1 MTETLNYNPTDPNAP
16 EFSEDEQNSLEVAE
30 KLGQEESELYAGKY
44 ENAEELEQAYLELQK
59 KLGSNDEDSETD
71 TLDNDEVEDEEWS
84 EGASLIADAS
94 NEFYTNE
101 GQLSSETMEKF
112 SEMSSQDL
120 VEAFMEIQ
128 RNNPDVG
135 NAPSAD
141 LTDAEMNQVYNS
153 VGGEAEYQRLTA
165 WAAENVSEDKLNAF
179 NTVVDKGIKNN
190 DTAGLEKDWLGGGRY
205 ENPEIALIYNILKSC
220 CQDVQNEGRH
230 FNKEYHVEVA
240 PDGNKNIVIPNN
252 YLRYDLNQNQVFKD
266 KDLVRRN
273 GKLYDLVNHTDEF
286 DDSLYLDIV
295 YFISF
300 EDLPPVFRR
309 YIISKASVKAATQ
322 LVNNSELVKLL
333 QTEEATNRAACVEY
347 DTDQGDYSFMGWPE
361 NTSYRAYQPYKV
373 LQR

>member
-153 VGGEAEYQRLTA
+153 VGGEAEYQILTA

-179 NTVVDKGIKNN
+179 NTVVDKGEALAIQMAV
-190 DTAGLEKDWLGGGRY
+190 AGLRSEY
-205 ENPEIALIYNILKSC
+205 ENQEGYEGRMLTGKAARTRDAFRSQAEVVAAMSDPRYDRDEAYR
-220 CQDVQNEGRH
+220 QDVYEKLERSN
-230 FNKEYHVEVA
+230 VA
-240 PDGNKNIVIPNN
+240 
-252 YLRYDLNQNQVFKD
+252 F
-266 KDLVRRN
+266 
-273 GKLYDLVNHTDEF
+273 
-286 DDSLYLDIV
+286 
-295 YFISF
+295 
-300 EDLPPVFRR
+300 
-309 YIISKASVKAATQ
+309 
-322 LVNNSELVKLL
+322 
-333 QTEEATNRAACVEY
+333 
-347 DTDQGDYSFMGWPE
+347 
-361 NTSYRAYQPYKV
+361 
-373 LQR
+373 

>member
-16 EFSEDEQNSLEVAE
+16 EFSEEEQNSLEVAE
-30 KLGQEESELYAGKY
+30 KLGQEEASLYAGKY

-135 NAPSAD
+135 NAPSPD

-153 VGGEAEYQRLTA
+153 AGGEAEYRRLTA
-165 WAAENVSEDKLNAF
+165 WAAENISEDKLDAF
-179 NTVVDKGIKNN
+179 NTVVDRGEALAIQMAV
-190 DTAGLEKDWLGGGRY
+190 AGLRSEY
-205 ENPEIALIYNILKSC
+205 ENQEGYEGRMLTGKAARTRDAFRSQAEVVAAMSDPRYDRDEAYR
-220 CQDVQNEGRH
+220 QDVYDKLERSN
-230 FNKEYHVEVA
+230 VA
-240 PDGNKNIVIPNN
+240 
-252 YLRYDLNQNQVFKD
+252 F
-266 KDLVRRN
+266 
-273 GKLYDLVNHTDEF
+273 
-286 DDSLYLDIV
+286 
-295 YFISF
+295 
-300 EDLPPVFRR
+300 
-309 YIISKASVKAATQ
+309 
-322 LVNNSELVKLL
+322 
-333 QTEEATNRAACVEY
+333 
-347 DTDQGDYSFMGWPE
+347 
-361 NTSYRAYQPYKV
+361 
-373 LQR
+373 